1 MNALRLTLNWL
12 RFRPLPALLNLLLM
26 ALGTGTIALLL
37 LYGHQLERQFTRD
50 AQGIDLV
57 VGASGSPM
65 QLILSSVYHLD
76 IPTGNI
82 PERTA
87 RELADHRLVSEVIP
101 LALGD
106 NYRGHRIVGTD
117 AGYVDLYRGELA
129 EGRLWEQAMEATLGS
144 AVAARHGL
152 AIGDEIVGAH
162 GLGGGHGHVHDY
174 APYTVVGI
182 LAPTG
187 TVMDRL
193 VLTSVQSVWDVHD
206 DDHDHDHEHDHEH
219 DHSDHPEA
227 GHGHDHEADR
237 AHTHEP
243 APDHDHGHPAGQGHD
258 HREPGAGHD
267 DVATAD
273 QELTALLVRYRS
285 PLAAMQLPRAI
296 NAEAGLQAA
305 SPAYESARLMSMMG
319 VGLDTLKAFGG
330 VLLLAAGLGVF
341 IGLYNA
347 LRERRHDIAIIRSL
361 GASPR
366 LVSGLVLL
374 EGQLLA
380 LTGTLLGLAGGH
392 LSAELIGRWIGRD
405 RPLELTGLTWVPS
418 EGWLLL
424 IAAGIGLVAAL
435 LPAWQAYRTDI
446 ALTLSER

>member
-12 RFRPLPALLNLLLM
+12 RFRPLPVLLNLLLM

-50 AQGIDLV
+50 AEGIDLV

-76 IPTGNI
+76 VPTGNI

-87 RELADHRLVSEVIP
+87 RELAEHRLVSEVIP

-117 AGYVDLYRGELA
+117 AGYVDLYQGELA
-129 EGRLWEQAMEATLGS
+129 DGRLWDQSMEATLG
-144 AVAARHGL
+144 ADVAARHGL

-162 GLGGGHGHVHDY
+162 GLGGGDGHVHDY

-187 TVMDRL
+187 TVLDRL

-206 DDHDHDHEHDHEH
+206 HDDDH
-219 DHSDHPEA
+219 
-227 GHGHDHEADR
+227 GHGHDHG
-237 AHTHEP
+237 
-243 APDHDHGHPAGQGHD
+243 HDHGDDHGDDHGHGHGHGHD
-258 HREPGAGHD
+258 HASVEDGHGHSAGHEAPD
-267 DVATAD
+267 SDAVAAEE
-273 QELTALLVRYRS
+273 QALTALLVRYQS

-330 VLLLAAGLGVF
+330 VLLLTAGLGVF

-347 LRERRHDIAIIRSL
+347 LRDRRHDIAVIRSL

-366 LVSGLVLL
+366 LVGGLVLL

-392 LSAELIGRWIGRD
+392 LAAEGIGRWIGRD